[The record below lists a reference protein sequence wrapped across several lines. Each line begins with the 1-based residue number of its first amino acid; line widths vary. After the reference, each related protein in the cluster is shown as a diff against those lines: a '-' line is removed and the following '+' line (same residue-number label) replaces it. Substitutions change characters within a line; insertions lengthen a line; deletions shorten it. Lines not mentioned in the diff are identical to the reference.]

1 MQLEISGQNVELTQ
15 ALRAYVTEKLER
27 LDRLFGNLISAHV
40 VLRIEKNDHTAEA
53 TVSVGGRT
61 NHLHADAT
69 EPDMYAAIDK
79 LIDKLA
85 RQVRRHK
92 EKVTDHH
99 RAAEEIPPPD
109 GLIE

>member
-1 MQLEISGQNVELTQ
+1 MQLEISGQNVEVTQ

-27 LDRLFGNLISAHV
+27 VDRLFGNLISAHV
-40 VLRIEKNDHTAEA
+40 VLRLERIEHTAEA

-61 NHLHADAT
+61 NDLHADAT
-69 EPDMYAAIDK
+69 EEDMYAAIDK

-99 RAAEEIPPPD
+99 RSNDLNPPE
-109 GLIE
+109 GLFE